1 MDRKIPMRECIG
13 CRQLKPKKDMLRVI
27 KTQENTVEIDVTG
40 KKNGRGA
47 YVCYSET
54 CLETAYKRKGLERTG
69 TVIKNAD
76 TGRNLSQAAEGV
88 DGF

>member
-47 YVCYSET
+47 YVC
-54 CLETAYKRKGLERTG
+54 LLF
-69 TVIKNAD
+69 
-76 TGRNLSQAAEGV
+76 RNMSGNSL
-88 DGF
+88 

>member
-1 MDRKIPMRECIG
+1 MDRKIPLRECIG

-54 CLETAYKRKGLERTG
+54 CLETAYKKKGLERSLKMP
-69 TVIKNAD
+69 IPEEIYLRLQKELMD
-76 TGRNLSQAAEGV
+76 FESK
-88 DGF
+88 